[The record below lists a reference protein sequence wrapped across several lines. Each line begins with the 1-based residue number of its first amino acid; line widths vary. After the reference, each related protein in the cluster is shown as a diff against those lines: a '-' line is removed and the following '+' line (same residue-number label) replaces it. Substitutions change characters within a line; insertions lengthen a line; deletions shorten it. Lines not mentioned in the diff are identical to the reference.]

1 MSQIPVYR
9 VKNGAAK
16 LVNESNSEF
25 RDADMKKSMS
35 MSGQRKGGMSV
46 IPKDFH
52 SDNLN
57 MRVMVTAGVT
67 SGVTSDSSDTRE
79 DFLKYSNIS
88 SLNTS
93 CVNQDFYTQGPR
105 FSDECHIIRIF
116 FHKLKAVQCEPNG
129 CTMRRLTSYLTQQLC
144 DLKTDQNPPDK
155 QTCLLFIIRG

>member
-35 MSGQRKGGMSV
+35 MSRQRKGGMSA

-57 MRVMVTAGVT
+57 MRVMVTFHPT
-67 SGVTSDSSDTRE
+67 HQTHE
-79 DFLKYSNIS
+79 K
-88 SLNTS
+88 
-93 CVNQDFYTQGPR
+93 
-105 FSDECHIIRIF
+105 IF
-116 FHKLKAVQCEPNG
+116 
-129 CTMRRLTSYLTQQLC
+129 
-144 DLKTDQNPPDK
+144 
-155 QTCLLFIIRG
+155 